1 MAKPGR
7 NNLIGFFCLKKK
19 EGVVMFLYVM
29 FLWLLARLII
39 WIISNVNWRAF
50 RLNLFTRRLA
60 NINGLFTNNFINS
73 HVLFATK
80 FNTLANISLIKYI
93 DSSKAYAVIME
104 GFGNDIVAI
113 HQYNTFDYNES
124 KVLFNMTIFV
134 LRNKRI
140 IELGYD
146 YAEILFTAK
155 DYNWADAL
163 LSDLADFR
171 VIDRRKVMGFANSE
185 TMS

>member
-1 MAKPGR
+1 MI
-7 NNLIGFFCLKKK
+7 L
-19 EGVVMFLYVM
+19 E
-29 FLWLLARLII
+29 
-39 WIISNVNWRAF
+39 
-50 RLNLFTRRLA
+50 
-60 NINGLFTNNFINS
+60 
-73 HVLFATK
+73 K
-80 FNTLANISLIKYI
+80 FKNEITT
-93 DSSKAYAVIME
+93 V
-104 GFGNDIVAI
+104 

-171 VIDRRKVMGFANSE
+171 VIDRRKVMGFVNSE
-185 TMS
+185 TTS

>member
-1 MAKPGR
+1 MY
-7 NNLIGFFCLKKK
+7 LFVI
-19 EGVVMFLYVM
+19 FLFALM
-29 FLWLLARLII
+29 GLII
-39 WIISNVNWRAF
+39 YSLRS
-50 RLNLFTRRLA
+50 TRMRKFNFNFFGERIR
-60 NINGLFTNNFINS
+60 NINSLFENNFIDS
-73 HVLFATK
+73 RVLFATG
-80 FNTLANISLIKYI
+80 FNTLANISLIKHI
-93 DSSKAYAVIME
+93 DTTRAYMMILEKFKNEITTV
-104 GFGNDIVAI
+104 

-140 IELGYD
+140 IELGHD
-146 YAEILFTAK
+146 YAEILFTGK

-171 VIDRRKVMGFANSE
+171 VTDRRKVMGFVNSE

>member
-1 MAKPGR
+1 MY
-7 NNLIGFFCLKKK
+7 LFIIF
-19 EGVVMFLYVM
+19 
-29 FLWLLARLII
+29 LLALMGPFIY
-39 WIISNVNWRAF
+39 S
-50 RLNLFTRRLA
+50 LSSTRMRKFNFNFFGERIR
-60 NINGLFTNNFINS
+60 NINSLFENNFIDS
-73 HVLFATK
+73 RVLFATR
-80 FNTLANISLIKYI
+80 FNTLANISLIKHI
-93 DSSKAYAVIME
+93 DSARAYMMILEKFKNEITTV
-104 GFGNDIVAI
+104 

-171 VIDRRKVMGFANSE
+171 VIDRRKVMGFVNSE
-185 TMS
+185 TTS

>member
-1 MAKPGR
+1 MYLFVIFLFALMGPIIYSLSSTRMRKF
-7 NNLIGFFCLKKK
+7 NFNFFG
-19 EGVVMFLYVM
+19 E
-29 FLWLLARLII
+29 RI
-39 WIISNVNWRAF
+39 R
-50 RLNLFTRRLA
+50 
-60 NINGLFTNNFINS
+60 NINSLFENNFIDS
-73 HVLFATK
+73 RVLFATR
-80 FNTLANISLIKYI
+80 FNTLANISLIKHI
-93 DSSKAYAVIME
+93 DTARAYTMILEKFENEITTV
-104 GFGNDIVAI
+104 